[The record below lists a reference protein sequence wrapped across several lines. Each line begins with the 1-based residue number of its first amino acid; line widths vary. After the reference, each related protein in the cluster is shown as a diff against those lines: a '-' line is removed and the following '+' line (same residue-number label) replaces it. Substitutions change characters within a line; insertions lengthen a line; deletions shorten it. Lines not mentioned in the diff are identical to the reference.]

1 VSKLGCPPGRSSL
14 IPVPLVSG
22 RLSLPFARESCFIP
36 PVSDEVIQSRQNP
49 RIQAVAR
56 LRDRPEREAR
66 GLFIAEG
73 LRELSRAR
81 ERQVE
86 VLEVYFCPE
95 LFRGVE
101 AAELVSG
108 CRAAGIDCC
117 EVGRSAFEKISGR
130 EGPDGLLGIAK
141 TWDCS
146 LERLQLS
153 ANPLLLVAE
162 SVEKPGNLGALLR
175 TADSAG
181 CDALI
186 VCDPITDLF
195 NPNVVRSSQGALF
208 SVPVAVCTSQQAAA
222 WMKAKGV
229 RSLAT
234 SPAAT
239 KAYWDVDCRGPVA
252 LLLGSEKDGL
262 TDFWLK
268 GADEKISIPQAGLS
282 DSLNVSNA
290 AAICLFEAVRQ
301 RRNPAQRPAD
311 QGRP

>member
-1 VSKLGCPPGRSSL
+1 M
-14 IPVPLVSG
+14 
-22 RLSLPFARESCFIP
+22 
-36 PVSDEVIQSRQNP
+36 SDEVIQSRQNP

-108 CRAAGIDCC
+108 CRAAGIACC

-146 LERLQLS
+146 LECLKLS

-282 DSLNVSNA
+282 DSLNVSSA